1 MWLSSAPLGAV
12 CAHFLLLSDKMKIE
26 WLYCPHRQVYDVE
39 VDHSHDRTEQWR
51 HLTGRRRHS
60 EGHAAVAAEE
70 GGGHSAGH
78 LPLRRIHSIQHPLWV
93 SPHSLSL
100 YLSIS
105 LYLCVCVRAIRH
117 VIRPDRAA
125 DRRRRTARRARSS
138 CKGRSSTATCC
149 RPLEN

>member
-12 CAHFLLLSDKMKIE
+12 CAHFLLLSDEMKIE

-60 EGHAAVAAEE
+60 EGHAAIAAEE

-93 SPHSLSL
+93 SPHSL

-105 LYLCVCVRAIRH
+105 LFVCVYVRAIRH

-125 DRRRRTARRARSS
+125 DRRMRTARRARSS